1 MVDFEAF
8 NLGGLIGERMI
19 SSYFFFLS
27 KDFKRNLNIY
37 SMLTMIPSTRIS
49 LINPTTGISRHLPIV
64 KSASTADN
72 MLRNLASR

>member
-8 NLGGLIGERMI
+8 NLGGLTGERII

-27 KDFKRNLNIY
+27 EDFKRNLNVY

-49 LINPTTGISRHLPIV
+49 LINPTTGISRHLPKV